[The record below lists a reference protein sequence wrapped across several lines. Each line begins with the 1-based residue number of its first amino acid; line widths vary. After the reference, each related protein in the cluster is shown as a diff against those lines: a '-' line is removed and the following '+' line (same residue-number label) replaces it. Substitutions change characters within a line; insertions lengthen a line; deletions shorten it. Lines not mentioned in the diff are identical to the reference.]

1 MLGNCYVVDCAVKV
15 GCGLIPSPRPSPRGR
30 GWSSFPL
37 PLGEVRVRENVL
49 LLRLKRLFH
58 PAIEL
63 LLVGFDPAI
72 HVAFDIS
79 FG

>member
-1 MLGNCYVVDCAVKV
+1 MIVNV
-15 GCGLIPSPRPSPRGR
+15 GGLLRGGLCGL
-30 GWSSFPL
+30 GWVRFDPL
-37 PLGEVRVRENVL
+37 TPALSQGERVRVRENVL

>member
-1 MLGNCYVVDCAVKV
+1 MLGNCYVVDCAVKP
-15 GCGLIPSPRPSPRGR
+15 LTPALSPK
-30 GWSSFPL
+30 
-37 PLGEVRVRENVL
+37 GEGGHRSLSLWERVRVRENVL

-63 LLVGFDPAI
+63 LLVGFDPAL
-72 HVAFDIS
+72 HVAFDIC

>member
-1 MLGNCYVVDCAVKV
+1 MLGNCYVCVCAVK
-15 GCGLIPSPRPSPRGR
+15 
-30 GWSSFPL
+30 PL
-37 PLGEVRVRENVL
+37 TLTLSLRESAVVRESTL

-72 HVAFDIS
+72 HVAFDIC

>member
-1 MLGNCYVVDCAVKV
+1 MLGNCYVVDCAVKP
-15 GCGLIPSPRPSPRGR
+15 LTPALSPWER
-30 GWSSFPL
+30 
-37 PLGEVRVRENVL
+37 VRVRENVL